1 MSTMFNIKFELEGLE
16 EALAALDAG
25 NEKVLAAAEAGM
37 EEVTADLLRSA
48 VGLAPLDTGDLAG
61 SGAKEVD
68 RIGSRVEGEVSFNTP
83 YALRRHEE
91 APRPGVHPKY
101 EKGHKREGYYVDG
114 RGLLTR
120 GKPNVDGMEPG
131 RKYLERPLKKNS
143 KRYFDHIANKVKEA
157 LE

>member
-1 MSTMFNIKFELEGLE
+1 MSKMFNIKFELEGLE

-25 NEKVLAAAEAGM
+25 NEKALAAAEVGM
-37 EEVTADLLRSA
+37 QEVTADLLRTSVA
-48 VGLAPLDTGDLAG
+48 LAPLDAGDLM
-61 SGAKEVD
+61 STGAEEVI
-68 RIGSRVEGEVSFNTP
+68 RTGSRVEGEVSFNTP

-101 EKGHKREGYYVDG
+101 KNGHRIDNYYVDG

-131 RKYLERPLKKNS
+131 RKYLERPLKRNS
-143 KRYFDHIANKVKEA
+143 KRYFAHIANKVKEA